1 MSKRNEKYFNFPIQ
15 LLESFM
21 IKPKKCLNDVLD
33 YAIYNHY
40 EKYLIFK
47 DDEKEAIKDSA
58 SYFNVSLGEE
68 KRTLEN
74 GELLYNSIPK
84 NSPMVGI
91 DAVIFWDYFKNDKT
105 DFEKITLLGY
115 LAIKS
120 ILQKKSYCKIT
131 NKFWLSR
138 MDGKASSVKEY
149 YELSEKIRKYVV
161 HYQVRKIKSEL
172 ERNWK
177 LKTVH
182 GRGFNVSFKMS
193 LEALSYEVFKRRK
206 KYQDEVLKAKK
217 DEAKRL
223 ALERLYGTQ
232 P

>member
-1 MSKRNEKYFNFPIQ
+1 MWKITTTTGEF
-15 LLESFM
+15 
-21 IKPKKCLNDVLD
+21 
-33 YAIYNHY
+33 
-40 EKYLIFK
+40 
-47 DDEKEAIKDSA
+47 AIKQLNPHITAKSD
-58 SYFNVSLGEE
+58 
-68 KRTLEN
+68 
-74 GELLYNSIPK
+74 
-84 NSPMVGI
+84 
-91 DAVIFWDYFKNDKT
+91 FKQN
-105 DFEKITLLGY
+105 
-115 LAIKS
+115 
-120 ILQKKSYCKIT
+120 
-131 NKFWLSR
+131 
-138 MDGKASSVKEY
+138 